1 MTGQEI
7 RTWAEIARDDA
18 GDAAK
23 ELVDEFLSKALE
35 HRSGAGLGALL
46 HKALDDHLD
55 LESWSHDALRG
66 INDKAAEV
74 VGGHYYLLIHYLFVR
89 DTAKREQLRGFA
101 CTDSDL
107 RHAYD
112 IELQL
117 RTAPPKKVVTDPA
130 VHVVT
135 NCSRCGQT
143 RQEWRLGGCPDKWCA
158 FWRKPGK
165 GPIDA
170 LLAQIEGQK

>member
-1 MTGQEI
+1 MTGQEM

-55 LESWSHDALRG
+55 LESWSPDALRG

-74 VGGHYYLLIHYLFVR
+74 VGGHYYLLIHYLFVQAMLDGKIKVSVLR
-89 DTAKREQLRGFA
+89 WDDEGLDDNEYAVTGCDSEGITTLCDTARGCDF
-101 CTDSDL
+101 S
-107 RHAYD
+107 
-112 IELQL
+112 IQI
-117 RTAPPKKVVTDPA
+117 VTGG
-130 VHVVT
+130 
-135 NCSRCGQT
+135 GQ
-143 RQEWRLGGCPDKWCA
+143 E
-158 FWRKPGK
+158 
-165 GPIDA
+165 
-170 LLAQIEGQK
+170 E